1 MKKGFTSF
9 TLRQRKT
16 RRSLSGDTLTPS
28 RRSKESF
35 QPCFTRS
42 LKERLMF
49 LSTLTITAQYKKSGS
64 PILLIVWRN
73 ESLKRKE
80 MLVSPP
86 FLHTKEKSFT
96 NISPVIIIPS
106 NLSQREKVL
115 TGY

>member
-16 RRSLSGDTLTPS
+16 RRSLSGDTLTLS
-28 RRSKESF
+28 RRSNESF
-35 QPCFTRS
+35 QPCSIRS

-64 PILLIVWRN
+64 PILLIVSLS

-80 MLVSPP
+80 MLVSPL

-96 NISPVIIIPS
+96 NTSLVTIILLNPS
-106 NLSQREKVL
+106 RREKDS
-115 TGY
+115 TG